1 MCFVFRACTM
11 QSICSIVLLYRR
23 RRSSEEHGKQA
34 AAERQQP
41 QLQVATVAAPA
52 VYEEIDMEVNG
63 YSIPNFKKSSRSPSD
78 DYDQL
83 KADAPGLSTAGVYES
98 VSDYYN
104 E

>member
-1 MCFVFRACTM
+1 MSTCR
-11 QSICSIVLLYRR
+11 IVLLYRR

-34 AAERQQP
+34 AEHQQQQP
-41 QLQVATVAAPA
+41 QVATVAAPAA

-83 KADAPGLSTAGVYES
+83 KADAPRLSTAGVYES

>member
-1 MCFVFRACTM
+1 MSTSR
-11 QSICSIVLLYRR
+11 IVLLYRR
-23 RRSSEEHGKQA
+23 RRSSEEHGKQT
-34 AAERQQP
+34 AEHQQQQP
-41 QLQVATVAAPA
+41 QVATVAASA

-83 KADAPGLSTAGVYES
+83 KAADAPGLSTAGVYES
-98 VSDYYN
+98 MSDYYN

>member
-1 MCFVFRACTM
+1 MYDVVLNV
-11 QSICSIVLLYRR
+11 SICSIALLYRR
-23 RRSSEEHGKQA
+23 RRSSEEHGKQT
-34 AAERQQP
+34 AEQQQTQP
-41 QLQVATVAAPA
+41 QVATVATSA

-63 YSIPNFKKSSRSPSD
+63 YSIPNFKKSSPSPSD